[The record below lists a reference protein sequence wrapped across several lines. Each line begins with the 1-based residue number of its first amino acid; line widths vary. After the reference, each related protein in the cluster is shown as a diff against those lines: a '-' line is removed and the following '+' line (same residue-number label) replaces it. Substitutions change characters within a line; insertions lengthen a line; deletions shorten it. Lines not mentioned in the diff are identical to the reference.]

1 MKPIYLE
8 VKAEVR
14 YWEDAL
20 VNGTIDNEGV
30 LMPCKVEK
38 LWCPVIRLSDGL
50 ILRWPEGT
58 TAIVHYKICDPGK
71 YWLLDDQLQRVAN
84 WRGNYV
90 PIEFLS
96 QGINGDSD
104 YIVLSIGPDGHIQN
118 WEIPS
123 ITMNEWSI
131 NHGL

>member
-1 MKPIYLE
+1 
-8 VKAEVR
+8 
-14 YWEDAL
+14 
-20 VNGTIDNEGV
+20 
-30 LMPCKVEK
+30 MPCKVEK

-58 TAIVHYKICDPGK
+58 TAIVHYKICDQGK

>member
-58 TAIVHYKICDPGK
+58 TAIVHYKICDQGK

-118 WEIPS
+118 WEIPR
-123 ITMNEWSI
+123 
-131 NHGL
+131 HH